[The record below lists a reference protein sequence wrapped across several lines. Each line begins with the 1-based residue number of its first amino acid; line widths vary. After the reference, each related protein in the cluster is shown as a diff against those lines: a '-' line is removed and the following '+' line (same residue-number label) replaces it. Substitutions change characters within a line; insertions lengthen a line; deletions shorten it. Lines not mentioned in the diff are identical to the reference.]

1 MLTSA
6 MLEAEW
12 LLRRLTGRGLRSR
25 PIEPADADPA
35 APADIV
41 TSVIW
46 LPPGIATRLHEL
58 AAEFAAVQP
67 GQHAYPAE
75 SIHATVVGPAGRPDQ
90 SPASI
95 LDDLRGVAPMIAGTW
110 LRVAGLHLGSAT
122 VYARLEASGG
132 DLVGARHVLRER
144 WASTDSTGVERLLR
158 DRLLW
163 TTIVRCTLPPSPAFV
178 AAVARRRR
186 ISSERFPIT
195 AIELART
202 NRVMAANRT
211 VSLGRVP
218 VAGSTPAA

>member
-12 LLRRLTGRGLRSR
+12 ILRRLTGRGLRSR
-25 PIEPADADPA
+25 PIEPSEADPD

-46 LPPGIATRLHEL
+46 LPPAIAHRLHDL
-58 AAEFAAVQP
+58 AEEFVAVQP

-75 SIHATVVGPAGRPDQ
+75 SIHATVVGPAGRPGET
-90 SPASI
+90 PASI
-95 LDDLRGVAPMIAGTW
+95 LEDLREVAPMVTGTR

-132 DLVGARHVLRER
+132 DLVGARRVLRDR
-144 WASTDSTGVERLLR
+144 WAGTDSTGVERILR
-158 DRLLW
+158 ERLLW
-163 TTIVRCTLPPSPAFV
+163 TTIVRCTAPPSRAFV

-186 ISSERFPIT
+186 IRSEPFPIE

-202 NRVMAANRT
+202 NRVMAAGRT

-218 VAGSTPAA
+218 VAVRRP